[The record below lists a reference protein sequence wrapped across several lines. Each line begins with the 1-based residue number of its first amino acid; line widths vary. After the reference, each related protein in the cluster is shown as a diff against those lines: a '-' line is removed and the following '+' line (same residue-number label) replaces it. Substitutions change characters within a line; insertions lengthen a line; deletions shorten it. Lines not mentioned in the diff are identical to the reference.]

1 MEIKKGIGVSPGV
14 VISTAIVLDAE
25 DLLIPKRHVE
35 DALIAREI
43 DRFEHAL
50 KQSTAELAQLR
61 DSVTNLHGKEIGGIF
76 DFHLGILHD
85 KAMIKQIIGEIKSQ
99 QTTAEY
105 AVSVVMRR
113 YAATFASMTD
123 RYFSERVK
131 DIYDIERRVLKN
143 LIGQKHEDL
152 GHLTSDVVVIAHDL
166 LPSQTAALNK
176 LHVKGFA
183 TDVGGRT
190 SHTAI
195 VARAMGI
202 PAVVG
207 LGNLTS
213 EVSGG
218 DIVIIDGERGV
229 VIVNPD
235 PDQLVE
241 YREHA
246 AKLVKLETELA
257 TLAFLQAQTLDG
269 QQISLQAN
277 IESPGDIFDA
287 IGRGA
292 QGIGLYRTEF
302 LYLTLEREPTEEDHY
317 TAYAEALKNLSGRP
331 LVIRT
336 LDLGADK
343 YTQAQLLNPERNP
356 FLGDR
361 SIRMCLHDIPMF
373 KRQLRAIMRVS
384 ALGDVRI
391 MFPMICTLMELRQAR
406 MILNDVMEELE
417 DDGIA
422 FNRSIPIGMMI
433 EVPSAAIMADQFA
446 REVNFFSIGTNDLIQ
461 YTLAV
466 DRTNERVAGLF
477 CPAHPSVL
485 KLVRDTIR
493 AGQRNSI
500 SVSVCGEMAGDR
512 LYTLLLLGLGLNIFS
527 MNGPDIPEVKKII
540 RSTTLEHAKQ
550 VARRV
555 MSFDSERQVMHF
567 FARGNPQDHPRG
579 VLSLLKISAC
589 QLSLVRR
596 PLLVRE
602 CASPDQRQQRTTDH

>member
-14 VISTAIVLDAE
+14 VIGTAIVLDAE
-25 DLLIPKRHVE
+25 DLLIPKRTVA
-35 DALIAREI
+35 DAQIPHEME
-43 DRFEHAL
+43 RFENSVHEA
-50 KQSTAELAQLR
+50 SAQL
-61 DSVTNLHGKEIGGIF
+61 SVLRNDITKLHGKEIGGIF
-76 DFHLGILHD
+76 DFHLGILRD
-85 KAMIKQIIGEIKSQ
+85 KAMISQIIAEIKAQ
-99 QTTAEY
+99 KTTAEY

-113 YAATFASMTD
+113 YAATFGSMTD

-131 DIYDIERRVLKN
+131 DIYDIERRLLKT

-152 GHLTSDVVVIAHDL
+152 AHLTQDVVVIAHDL
-166 LPSQTAALNK
+166 LPSQTAALDRV
-176 LHVKGFA
+176 HVKGFA

-207 LGNLTS
+207 LGNLTA

-218 DIVIIDGERGV
+218 DIVIIDGQNGV

-235 PDQLVE
+235 PDQLVN
-241 YREHA
+241 YREDA
-246 AKLVKLETELA
+246 RKLVILGTELA
-257 TLAFLQAQTLDG
+257 TLANLPAETLDG
-269 QQISLQAN
+269 HQVSLQAN
-277 IESPGDIFDA
+277 IESAEDIPEA
-287 IGRGA
+287 LVRGA

-302 LYLTLEREPTEEDHY
+302 LYLTLEREPTEADHY
-317 TAYAEALKNLSGRP
+317 NAYAAALEHVAGRP

-343 YTQAQLLNPERNP
+343 YTQAQLANPERNP

-384 ALGDVRI
+384 TLGDVRI

-406 MILNDVMEELE
+406 MVLNDVMEELE
-417 DDGIA
+417 DDGIT

-477 CPAHPSVL
+477 CPGHPSVL
-485 KLVRDTIR
+485 KLIRDSIR

-500 SVSVCGEMAGDR
+500 SVSVCGEMGGDP

-540 RSTTLEHAKQ
+540 RSTSLEHAKQ

-567 FARGNPQDHPRG
+567 LREETR
-579 VLSLLKISAC
+579 KIIPEAF
-589 QLSLVRR
+589 
-596 PLLVRE
+596 
-602 CASPDQRQQRTTDH
+602 